1 MERRILEIHQK
12 HPDEAAKGLTERG
25 EREILS
31 WLAEAKETDSQML
44 EQMIQATAGLGDAQV
59 SAILMDAR
67 HKRWG
72 RSRGINRSPE
82 SELLSYSFQRELVPV
97 SRFSGKYIL
106 MFLSALRRLSIT

>member
-1 MERRILEIHQK
+1 MTAAMHFPHNDTGRSIFYGLIKK

-67 HKRWG
+67 HKDG
-72 RSRGINRSPE
+72 GA
-82 SELLSYSFQRELVPV
+82 V
-97 SRFSGKYIL
+97 GG
-106 MFLSALRRLSIT
+106 